1 VANAAKTGN
10 PKAYRLPVPH
20 VEGKYNVSF
29 SGLKTAVLNE
39 VNQAQMKGTEVNVP
53 DLAASFQERIAGIL
67 AEKLLLAAADTG
79 AKQVCLAGGVA
90 ANGRLRQ
97 LVNDGAQKLGAKV
110 YLPELKFCGD
120 NGAMIAAQGYYQ
132 YIAGHTAGLEL
143 NGLPTLPID
152 YE

>member
-1 VANAAKTGN
+1 
-10 PKAYRLPVPH
+10 
-20 VEGKYNVSF
+20 
-29 SGLKTAVLNE
+29 
-39 VNQAQMKGTEVNVP
+39 
-53 DLAASFQERIAGIL
+53 
-67 AEKLLLAAADTG
+67 
-79 AKQVCLAGGVA
+79 VCLAGGVA

-110 YLPELKFCGD
+110 YLPQLKFCGD

-132 YIAGHTAGLEL
+132 FQAGRTAGLDL